1 VRWVSG
7 SRVAGR
13 PPWIYIIGRAA
24 VWFAEA
30 LEDTAGL
37 PCDGMPSRS
46 LDRDRANIDRV
57 TARTCTV
64 KLDLSSCT
72 FWAGLVFFP
81 TEYTDILLC

>member
-37 PCDGMPSRS
+37 PCDGMGC
-46 LDRDRANIDRV
+46 RV
-57 TARTCTV
+57 DHSIATV
-64 KLDLSSCT
+64 
-72 FWAGLVFFP
+72 P
-81 TEYTDILLC
+81 I